1 MNLLFQQL
9 IDLNTRELPNQNQAL
24 KYPCLLL
31 MDEFTAIGKMGILSK
46 GISYIAGYGLR
57 MMPIIQSPS
66 QLMEVY
72 GKDAAQT
79 FTTNHAL
86 QIVFPPKASET
97 QTAKDISEWL
107 GYQTVKGVSE
117 SKGKALFSKRDK
129 SENVSDQ
136 RRALMLPQEITG
148 LGQDKELVILENLP
162 PILAKK
168 IVYYQ
173 SADYMDRLKLVSAS
187 LGRLGKKLPNQ
198 LQMDHA
204 IHRGELSATVP
215 LINLEE
221 YHKLVGGDAP
231 VTVAMPQQP
240 TTAPTVT
247 IKRDATPADIP
258 LLDTFSFKAF
268 DVEYSTIT
276 VPAKGNMDIDALNA
290 YAVVRC
296 LDAGVGQA

>member
-1 MNLLFQQL
+1 MFS
-9 IDLNTRELPNQNQAL
+9 
-24 KYPCLLL
+24 C
-31 MDEFTAIGKMGILSK
+31 
-46 GISYIAGYGLR
+46 
-57 MMPIIQSPS
+57 
-66 QLMEVY
+66 Y
-72 GKDAAQT
+72 GKQFCYLVYALTGIDAWQGDKR
-79 FTTNHAL
+79 L
-86 QIVFPPKASET
+86 QQIVFPPKASET

-117 SKGKALFSKRDK
+117 SKGKELFSKRSR
-129 SENVSDQ
+129 SENFSDQ

-148 LGQDKELVILENLP
+148 LGQDKELVILENVP

-168 IVYYQ
+168 IVYYK

-204 IHRGELSATVP
+204 INRGELAADVP
-215 LINLEE
+215 LISLEE
-221 YHKLVGGDAP
+221 YHKLIGSDNQP
-231 VTVAMPQQP
+231 VTIAMPQQP
-240 TTAPTVT
+240 TTQTVT
-247 IKRDATPADIP
+247 IRRDATQADIP

-276 VPAKGNMDIDALNA
+276 VPAKGDMNIEALNA

-296 LDAGVGQA
+296 LDAGVEQA